1 MNCSGLFAQSLRL
14 YRFFRPTGKL
24 YGAGLFRRGPSPRLN
39 VALLQLDFNVYASG
53 QVEFH
58 QSVYRF
64 IGRVDDV
71 HQTLVGTDFELVA
84 AGFVDVR

>member
-1 MNCSGLFAQSLRL
+1 M

-24 YGAGLFRRGPSPRLN
+24 YGADLSRRGTGPHPN
-39 VALLQLDFNVYASG
+39 VALLQLDFYVHAGG
-53 QVEFH
+53 QVELH
-58 QSVYRF
+58 QGVYRF

-71 HQTLVGTDFELVA
+71 HQTLVGTNFELVA